1 MELFTTGNFKITES
15 LVTEYTSGQMV
26 AIMRDKS
33 KMDSGMERGSI
44 HSMML
49 HMKDSGLKAKRKEKA
64 KLFSRVEVSLKEP
77 SKTT

>member
-1 MELFTTGNFKITES
+1 
-15 LVTEYTSGQMV
+15 
-26 AIMRDKS
+26 MRDKS